1 MEMKMKMK
9 KLICATVIAASVSG
23 LTGCIGQMGLTKLA
37 VGVNLKAVD
46 NRYGRAGIYV
56 LAAPVYAVTSLV
68 DLMVINSIEFW
79 TGTNPI
85 TRKGPAVADT
95 PVEAWMKVNDDIDPS
110 LRSAPLTNLQV
121 SVQSTSMEVLSDDSL
136 ALHVAYVDGSEQS
149 IIGKRL
155 VNNDVAF
162 YNQGRLVAV
171 ANNQQLLDHVASL

>member
-1 MEMKMKMK
+1 MKIKKM
-9 KLICATVIAASVSG
+9 ICATIIAASVSG
-23 LTGCIGQMGLTKLA
+23 LTGCIGQMGLTQLA
-37 VGVNLKAVD
+37 MGVNLKAVD

-56 LAAPVYAVTSLV
+56 VAAPVYGVTALV

-85 TRKGPAVADT
+85 TKKGPAVADT
-95 PVEAWMKVNDDIDPS
+95 PVEAWMKINDDLDPV
-110 LRSAPLTNLQV
+110 LTGAPLKDLKV
-121 SVQSTSMEVLSDDSL
+121 STQSTSMEVLDDDSL
-136 ALHVAYVDGSEQS
+136 KLTVAYVDGSEQS

-155 VNNDVAF
+155 ANNDVAF

>member
-1 MEMKMKMK
+1 MKMK

-23 LTGCIGQMGLTKLA
+23 LTGCIGQMGLTQLA
-37 VGVNLKAVD
+37 MGVNLKAVD

-56 LAAPVYAVTSLV
+56 LAAPVYAMTSLV
-68 DLMVINSIEFW
+68 DLMLINSIEFW

-110 LRSAPLTNLQV
+110 LRSAPLKDLKV
-121 SVQSTSMEVLSDDSL
+121 SVESTSMEVLSDDSL
-136 ALHVAYVDGSEQS
+136 QFNVAYTDGSEQS
-149 IIGKRL
+149 IVGKRL
-155 VNNDVAF
+155 ANNDVAF
-162 YNQGRLVAV
+162 YNQGELVAI

>member
-1 MEMKMKMK
+1 MENKMKMK

-23 LTGCIGQMGLTKLA
+23 LTGCIGQMGLTQLA
-37 VGVNLKAVD
+37 MGVNLKAVD

-56 LAAPVYAVTSLV
+56 LAAPVYAMTSLV
-68 DLMVINSIEFW
+68 DLMLINSIEFW

-95 PVEAWMKVNDDIDPS
+95 PVEAWMKVNDDIDPL
-110 LRSAPLTNLQV
+110 LRSAPLKDLKV
-121 SVQSTSMEVLSDDSL
+121 SVESTSMEVLSDDSL
-136 ALHVAYVDGSEQS
+136 QFNVAYTDGSEQS
-149 IIGKRL
+149 IVGKRL
-155 VNNDVAF
+155 ANNDVAF

>member
-1 MEMKMKMK
+1 MKIK
-9 KLICATVIAASVSG
+9 KLICATVIVASSVSG
-23 LTGCIGQMGLTKLA
+23 LTGCIGQMGLTQLA

-56 LAAPVYAVTSLV
+56 LAAPVYGVTALV

-85 TRKGPAVADT
+85 TKKGPAVADT
-95 PVEAWMKVNDDIDPS
+95 PVEAWMKINGDIDPA
-110 LRSAPLTNLQV
+110 LTGAPLTDLKV
-121 SVQSTSMEVLSDDSL
+121 STQSTSMEVLDDDSL
-136 ALHVAYVDGSEQS
+136 KLTVAYVDGSEQS

-155 VNNDVAF
+155 ANNDVAF

-171 ANNQQLLDHVASL
+171 ASNQQLLDHVASL

>member
-1 MEMKMKMK
+1 MKIK
-9 KLICATVIAASVSG
+9 KLICTTLIVGSISG
-23 LTGCIGQMGLTKLA
+23 LTGCIGQMGLTQLA
-37 VGVNLKAVD
+37 MGVNLKMVD

-56 LAAPVYAVTSLV
+56 VAAPVYAVTSLV

-95 PVEAWMKVNDDIDPS
+95 PVEAWMKVNDDIDPA
-110 LRSAPLTNLQV
+110 LRSAPLKDLKV
-121 SVQSTSMEVLSDDSL
+121 SVQSTSMEILDDDSL
-136 ALHVAYVDGSEQS
+136 QLTVAYVDGSEQS

-162 YNQGRLVAV
+162 YNEGRLVAIG
-171 ANNQQLLDHVASL
+171 NNQQLLDHIVGL